1 MASFK
6 TLIVYFVLLVSVNSS
21 SFNAQENQNLV
32 FYWGQGSAGDQQSLG
47 YYCQQNVGD
56 VFIISFLN
64 EFSTGIPTLNI
75 VGYNEM
81 FPGTQLLHCPSIGDD
96 IKACQS
102 MGKMV
107 FLSLGGASGTYGFS
121 DGSNFAQTLWDLFGG
136 GSSETRP
143 FGDAIVDGFDLDIE
157 NSIPTGYVALVNTL
171 RTQYFS
177 NVENK
182 KQYYISA
189 APQCPYPDANVGDV
203 LSQSEVDFAWIQFY
217 YNYCAIDQQFNWD
230 TWLSFANN
238 VSPNKNIKLYVGLPG
253 SSSAAGTGYIADP
266 QSNIQNISSNKQF
279 GGIMIW
285 DASQAFI
292 GEEVQHMPRRYSI
305 CLVRAPI
312 LTVWRTILLESTTI
326 KARQFLQ
333 PCKLKPPLGHVP

>member
-136 GSSETRP
+136 GRLRLDRSEMQSWMALTWTLKIAFQLATLPWSTLFERNIFLTLKTKNSTIFLLLRNVLILMQTSEMYFHKVRLILLGFNSTITIVLLINNLTGILGYLLPITYLQTRTSNYMWD
-143 FGDAIVDGFDLDIE
+143 FQDLHLLLE
-157 NSIPTGYVALVNTL
+157 PVTL
-171 RTQYFS
+171 
-177 NVENK
+177 
-182 KQYYISA
+182 
-189 APQCPYPDANVGDV
+189 
-203 LSQSEVDFAWIQFY
+203 
-217 YNYCAIDQQFNWD
+217 
-230 TWLSFANN
+230 
-238 VSPNKNIKLYVGLPG
+238 
-253 SSSAAGTGYIADP
+253 
-266 QSNIQNISSNKQF
+266 
-279 GGIMIW
+279 
-285 DASQAFI
+285 
-292 GEEVQHMPRRYSI
+292 
-305 CLVRAPI
+305 PI
-312 LTVWRTILLESTTI
+312 LNLTFKIFPQTSNLAGS
-326 KARQFLQ
+326 
-333 PCKLKPPLGHVP
+333 